1 MMAGGLL
8 VFAQQR
14 RWIGASGRRPSTVA
28 ATGHAVAR
36 LRSAEPCRPGKGI
49 GDGMEAC

>member
-1 MMAGGLL
+1 MAGGLL

-28 ATGHAVAR
+28 ATGHA
-36 LRSAEPCRPGKGI
+36 LIRPGKGI
-49 GDGMEAC
+49 GDGMEAR